1 MKITKRLISIIL
13 ALLMMISGA
22 PLTALAD
29 EPQSDISG
37 TYVYDDTEEY
47 RLNWSY
53 NAVRDMLYL
62 DGLYVSSINID
73 EEGSFHLPL
82 FYTDENGNEVLW
94 KGTYSNIK
102 FSKNVKYL
110 MSECIGFDY
119 VDGNVAHNVTF
130 ESGCQLEVIDDYAF
144 YGQNIRR
151 MWIPDTVYYI
161 GYNAF
166 ASCDIYSLTMPSYTG
181 DEEFFIDTAAFAYSS
196 FDIFSFDD
204 CPIKYIPT
212 FAFMET
218 EFESFDL
225 PKGLETIGN
234 GAFQNAKFTC
244 DLHMPST
251 VSKIESY
258 AFEGAQGN
266 CYLYLPNI
274 KNEELE
280 LGSFVFSNCNVNR
293 INFQQCNI
301 KSIPFST
308 FQGATVNEVLLND
321 YVTEIGQYAFKNATI
336 KSTLNLPDS
345 LRIIGD
351 SAFEKAKLKNIVF
364 SDSITKIQK
373 NAFKSCTVEEEC
385 TYKYYINEVEFIPS
399 AEEVFSGSN
408 IALRAFQPGETE
420 YDTILD
426 LKHHNV
432 SGSYREKLNEYSPND
447 IDWSYNADTDTL
459 YIDTPHNANGG
470 VVKSIN
476 VVRYAH
482 DSGEEIINVNAL
494 PLFYTDENGNEI
506 FWHGTYHNVVFSNNV
521 TDLGENCLGVDDWE
535 KIDFINVAFE
545 DNSSLEVIG
554 NYAFKDAKI
563 NRIELPDTVNCFGKG
578 AFQNSSLQYIK
589 MPHYTDTED
598 KPVILNSYI
607 FAGCS
612 ELEIDWNGIAIDCL
626 GSHMFSSAIL
636 NNSFSIPNYIKTI
649 GDYAFFKA
657 TLSGDLV
664 VPDSVTLIEKDA
676 FRLMNV
682 DKIIIG
688 NGVKKIEQHAFNY
701 TNLKKGEIK
710 FSDEITDLVIDNY
723 AFSSAKIKSFNI
735 TKSIKSIGEGA
746 FYNCTSLT
754 TITCDDD
761 CIIQK
766 FPTNFAN
773 SCLNLQAVEIP
784 NTVTMIGTYAFKS
797 CSLLNSVSFQENS
810 KLETIGNDA
819 FNKNIKLTD
828 IAIPDSVLLIGDS
841 AFFECEKLKNV
852 TIGENSS
859 LTTIKNYA
867 FSETAVENISLPET
881 VKTINAYAFS
891 NCKNLKSVHLPSG
904 LNVIASNLFSYDSA
918 LESVNMPSSLERV
931 NDKAFYNCS
940 NLDTVLPDSIT
951 IVFDN
956 AFRNCKK
963 IKNVPQSLTRA
974 YDYAFCGTGITRIEF
989 SADEKT
995 LELGNYAFANC
1006 ENLEYVS
1013 LENCILQQQVG
1024 EGIFKLCEN
1033 LRTFIFPESMPE
1045 IPAWF
1050 LASTSLS
1057 GKLVLP
1063 ADTTDIS
1070 DYAFSDT
1077 KITSVDISDKIETIG
1092 KWAFADCSLLSEVN
1106 FENIRHNTQF
1116 SNGSFEN
1123 CTSLESIVLPRLMI
1137 NVPGS
1142 CFEGSGLT
1150 SITLPETVETIGSK
1164 AFKNTKITS
1173 LNLPIAVETIET
1185 YAFEGCTLLRSFVM
1199 PDGSKL
1205 KSIKKYAFSSCSR
1218 LSEIK
1223 LKKGIEDI
1231 GDYAFQ
1237 DCNISRV
1244 FIPASCLAI
1253 RTLAFENNPLR
1264 IAVVAGTNTAIQSKA
1279 LFYNSV
1285 SKKFDNT
1292 GKLYGYTGYDAQ
1304 AYSRTNNI
1312 IFCPLDGIDDVEE
1325 YFNNQNGFYYNFGS
1339 WENGSWYVSE
1349 SDASTLYVDGF
1360 GEIESLEVT
1369 TEAGTTKTF
1378 AELVDEYDIET
1389 VCIGEGITSI
1399 PDRFMYNETGIRF
1412 IQLPN
1417 SLESIGDWAF
1427 AGTSV
1432 VKIYNQARQNE
1443 ISQNNFNSYIPS
1455 GVSHIGK
1462 YAFANTGC
1470 LHSEIILPKELTE
1483 ISEGLF
1489 YNSAAYHIEMYGKV
1503 KKIGKKAFANTNLTT
1518 LYVPLSVTEIYS
1530 DSDVNN
1536 NAFGYVDGSLSTDLW
1551 VCGRK
1556 NSTAY
1561 SYCNENGINFSEI
1574 RGLPYREGYF
1584 RNTKTGNQLKWKYY
1598 AEDNT
1603 LYTIGSSG
1611 STANTNSVY
1620 SCYENNTDINKSV
1633 YIKDIQNADD
1643 VDIKP
1648 DKVVIE
1654 NTDYFYLPYLLS
1666 YLNPKKIEVD
1676 AEFKRA
1682 GNYSFANCTKVEE
1695 LYFPNSMDYAG
1706 NYCFENCTSLKKV
1719 RLGYTIMNLSTGL
1732 FSECRSLESVDLGNV
1747 ILQNIGEKA
1756 FYNCSSLKF
1765 VNLKNQTS
1773 YSNGTIGEQA
1783 FYNCVNL
1790 QEINIPNNIRTI
1802 KSKAF
1807 YNCVQAQSITL
1818 SGNVSSIEKDAFANL
1833 FYCET
1838 INLNS
1843 EVNPSAFSNEK
1854 DIFSNLGAYTNG
1866 IELNIGNS
1874 VENLNCEFFRDL
1886 KITKINLGSGVNSL
1900 ENKQYLSKLREITAV
1915 DNEAFSVKNGL
1926 LYRGNTLVL
1935 VPQALAQISVDP
1947 STTAVDSFA
1956 FYGTG
1961 AKSIALPDSV
1971 EAIGESCFENSKAL
1985 VGITLSE
1992 GLTAI
1997 PENAF
2002 KNCTKLRLLNL
2013 PENIVLIKES
2023 AFEGCTSLV
2032 SAVFNNSL
2040 YSIGKNAFKDC
2051 SRLEGL
2057 AFPENL
2063 SSIQE
2068 GAFMNCAGL
2077 KYAYIWRAQ
2086 IGANAF
2092 SGCDKLNIFTP
2103 VGTDAYRYARE
2114 FDIPYS
2120 AYIDEELFF
2129 DEWAIKIDA
2138 LAGYLGYCE
2147 EDGHGDIQ
2155 YLTVYEADCEHDGF
2169 VIGVCEYCSEI
2180 LEEIHIDAYG
2190 HNYKA
2195 ETQIPATATTR
2206 GISVYTCENCNQS
2219 YTTYSAPLDDSF
2231 EVETHSVSGRIELS
2245 ADKYANQGLSPARGA
2260 NIVINDMVVATSDEN
2275 GAFSFEIETGTYE
2288 AHIRY
2293 AYGFT
2298 RNIYIQVKNADI
2310 EYDEPIVI
2318 IGCDFS
2324 KDGRI
2329 DDEDIKLFSMIISA
2343 KKNDPSYLRFVDM
2356 NGDGYINAKDMS
2368 YINAC
2373 RGLTSQGF
2381 RYPQLII
2388 S

>member
-1 MKITKRLISIIL
+1 MKHFKRLISVIL
-13 ALLMMISGA
+13 ALLMIVSGA

-29 EPQSDISG
+29 EPQTDISG
-37 TYVYDDTEEY
+37 TYYYDGLEEY
-47 RLNWSY
+47 ALNWSY
-53 NAVRDMLYL
+53 TASKDKLYL
-62 DGLYVSSINID
+62 DGLYVSSIDVD
-73 EEGSFHLPL
+73 EQGTFHLPL

-94 KGTYSNIK
+94 KGTYTNIT

-119 VDGNVAHNVTF
+119 VDGNVAHNVSF
-130 ESGCQLEVIDDYAF
+130 ESGSQLEVIDDYAF

-166 ASCDIYSLTMPSYTG
+166 ASCDIFSLAMPEYTG
-181 DEEFFIDTAAFAYSS
+181 DEEFVVDIAAFAYSK
-196 FDIFSFDD
+196 FDVFSFDN

-218 EFESFDL
+218 EFEAFSL
-225 PKGLETIGN
+225 PKGLEAIG
-234 GAFQNAKFTC
+234 GSAFKDAKFTC
-244 DLHMPST
+244 DLDIPST
-251 VSKIESY
+251 VTRIESN
-258 AFEGAQGN
+258 AFEGVQGN
-266 CYLYLPNI
+266 CYIDLLSS

-280 LGSFVFSNCNVNR
+280 LGSYVFENCKLNR
-293 INFQQCNI
+293 IDFRRCNF
-301 KSIPFST
+301 KSIPNST
-308 FQGATVNEVLLND
+308 FQHAEINEVFLND
-321 YVTEIGQYAFKNATI
+321 FVTEIGQNAFKNATI
-336 KSTLNLPDS
+336 NSTLNLPDS

-351 SAFEKAKLKNIVF
+351 SAFENANLKNIVF

-432 SGSYREKLNEYSPND
+432 SGSYREKLNEYSPTD

-476 VVRYAH
+476 VVRYDH

-545 DNSSLEVIG
+545 ENSSLEVIG
-554 NYAFKDAKI
+554 NYAFKDAKVI
-563 NRIELPDTVNCFGKG
+563 RLELPDTVNCFGKG

-598 KPVILNSYI
+598 KPVIFNSYV
-607 FAGCS
+607 FSGCK
-612 ELEIDWNGIAIDCL
+612 ELEIDWNGIAIDEL
-626 GSHMFSSAIL
+626 GAHMFDSTVL
-636 NNSFSIPNYIKTI
+636 NSRFTIPDYIETI
-649 GDYAFFKA
+649 NEYAFYNA
-657 TLSGDLV
+657 TIVNDLII
-664 VPDSVTLIEKDA
+664 PDSVKHICEDA
-676 FRLMNV
+676 FYTMSA

-688 NGVKKIEQHAFNY
+688 KGVKKIDDYAFCGTKVTEGIIELSEKISDLEIGFHAFAAA
-701 TNLKKGEIK
+701 TIK
-710 FSDEITDLVIDNY
+710 E
-723 AFSSAKIKSFNI
+723 FNI
-735 TKSIKSIGEGA
+735 TKSIKSLGEGT
-746 FYNCTSLT
+746 FYNCRTLK
-754 TITCDDD
+754 TITAEDD
-761 CIIQK
+761 CIIK
-766 FPTNFAN
+766 EIPSRFVYNCTN
-773 SCLNLQAVEIP
+773 LNRVEIP
-784 NTVTMIGTYAFKS
+784 NSVESLGTYAFCR
-797 CSLLNSVSFQENS
+797 CSALKTVDFQDNSKVNLIDSYSFYEALNLLSITIPSSVINIKPCAFRDCTRLSTVEFEENS
-810 KLETIGNDA
+810 QLETISNQV
-819 FNKNIKLTD
+819 FYKTSIETIN
-828 IAIPDSVLLIGDS
+828 IPDSVKTIGYS
-841 AFFECEKLKNV
+841 AFEETKLESIHLPESLKKISNNLFFGLKTLKNINIPQGV
-852 TIGENSS
+852 TYVGNS
-859 LTTIKNYA
+859 A
-867 FSETAVENISLPET
+867 FRGCVNAEIILPNGITSVE
-881 VKTINAYAFS
+881 AQ
-891 NCKNLKSVHLPSG
+891 
-904 LNVIASNLFSYDSA
+904 
-918 LESVNMPSSLERV
+918 
-931 NDKAFYNCS
+931 
-940 NLDTVLPDSIT
+940 
-951 IVFDN
+951 
-956 AFRNCKK
+956 AFRNCNK
-963 IKNVPQSLTRA
+963 ICNIPSELTSVGE
-974 YDYAFCGTGITRIEF
+974 YAFCNTGITRIEF
-989 SADEKT
+989 SDDNKT
-995 LELGNYAFANC
+995 LQLGNYAFANC

-1013 LENCILQQQVG
+1013 FENCILQQQVG

-1033 LRTFIFPESMPE
+1033 LRTFIFPERMPE

-1057 GKLVLP
+1057 GELVLP

-1077 KITSVDISDKIETIG
+1077 KITSVDISNKIETIG
-1092 KWAFADCSLLSEVN
+1092 AWAFADCSLLSEVN
-1106 FENIRHNTQF
+1106 FENSRHNTQF

-1150 SITLPETVETIGSK
+1150 SITLPETVETIGSE

-1173 LNLPIAVETIET
+1173 LNLPIAVGTIET

-1205 KSIKKYAFSSCSR
+1205 KSIKKYAFASCSR
-1218 LSEIK
+1218 LSELK
-1223 LKKGIEDI
+1223 LKNGIEDI

-1237 DCNISRV
+1237 DCKINRV

-1264 IAVVAGTNTAIQSKA
+1264 IAVIAGTNTAIQNKA

-1285 SKKFDNT
+1285 TKKFDNT

-1312 IFCPLDGIDDVEE
+1312 IFCPLDDIDDVEE

-1349 SDASTLYVDGF
+1349 SDSSTLYIDGF
-1360 GEIESLEVT
+1360 GEMESLELI
-1369 TEAGTTKTF
+1369 TESGETKTF
-1378 AELVDEYDIET
+1378 IGIANEFNIET

-1399 PDRFMYNETGIRF
+1399 PDYFMYGVGISF
-1412 IQLPN
+1412 VQLPN
-1417 SLESIGDWAF
+1417 TLESIGDYAF
-1427 AGTSV
+1427 AGTSIIKV
-1432 VKIYNQARQNE
+1432 YNQARQKE
-1443 ISQNNFNSYIPS
+1443 IAQNNFNSYIPS

-1462 YAFANTGC
+1462 YAFAYTDSFNY
-1470 LHSEIILPKELTE
+1470 EIILPQELTE

-1489 YNSAAYHIEMYGKV
+1489 YNSATYHVEMYGKV
-1503 KKIGKKAFANTNLTT
+1503 KKFGKKAFANCYNLTT
-1518 LYVPLSVTEIYS
+1518 LYVPLSVTDIYT
-1530 DSDVNN
+1530 DGNVNN
-1536 NAFGYVDGSLSTDLW
+1536 NAFGYNGGELNTSLW
-1551 VCGRK
+1551 VSGRN
-1556 NSTAY
+1556 NSSAKT
-1561 SYCNENGINFSEI
+1561 YCNENGINFSEI

-1584 RNTKTGNQLKWKYY
+1584 KNTKTGHQLKWKYY
-1598 AEDNT
+1598 AEDNS
-1603 LYTIGSSG
+1603 LYAIGSSG
-1611 STANTNSVY
+1611 STSNTNSLY
-1620 SCYENNTDINKSV
+1620 SYYENNTDTNKSV
-1633 YIKDIQNADD
+1633 YIKDIQSADD

-1654 NTDYFYLPYLLS
+1654 NTDYFYFPYLLS
-1666 YLNPKKIEVD
+1666 YLNPKKIEIGS
-1676 AEFKRA
+1676 EFKKA
-1682 GNYSFANCTKVEE
+1682 GIYSFANCTKVEE
-1695 LYFPNSMDYAG
+1695 LYFPNVMDFAG
-1706 NYCFENCTSLKKV
+1706 SYCFENCTSLKKV

-1747 ILQNIGEKA
+1747 ILQSIGEKA

-1773 YSNGTIGEQA
+1773 FTNGSIGAQA

-1790 QEINIPNNIRTI
+1790 QEINIPDNIRYI
-1802 KSKAF
+1802 EPKAF
-1807 YNCVQAQSITL
+1807 YNCVQVQKLTL
-1818 SGNVSSIEKDAFANL
+1818 SGNVTRIEKDAFANL
-1833 FYCET
+1833 FYCEE
-1838 INLNS
+1838 ININS
-1843 EVNPSAFSNEK
+1843 EVNPAAFSNEK
-1854 DIFSNLGAYTNG
+1854 DIFKNLGAYTNG
-1866 IELNIGNS
+1866 IELNVGSDVNS
-1874 VENLNCEFFRDL
+1874 LNCEFFKDL
-1886 KITKINLGSGVNSL
+1886 KITKINLGSGVSAL
-1900 ENKQYLSKLREITAV
+1900 SNKQYLSKLKEITA
-1915 DNEAFSVKNGL
+1915 DENETFSVKNGL
-1926 LYRGNTLVL
+1926 LYCGSTLVL
-1935 VPQALAQISVDP
+1935 APQALTQVN
-1947 STTAVDSFA
+1947 VDSETKIIDDYA
-1956 FYGTG
+1956 FCGTN
-1961 AKSIALPDSV
+1961 AKSVTLPDSV
-1971 EAIGESCFENSKAL
+1971 VSIGEGCFENSKAL

-1997 PENAF
+1997 SKNAF
-2002 KNCTKLRLLNL
+2002 KDCTKLRLLNL
-2013 PENIVLIKES
+2013 PENVVIINEG
-2023 AFEGCTSLV
+2023 AFDGCTSLV

-2040 YSIGKNAFKDC
+2040 SIIGKNAFKDC
-2051 SRLEGL
+2051 TRLEGL

-2063 SSIQE
+2063 SSIAE

-2077 KYAYIWRAQ
+2077 KYAYIWNAQ
-2086 IGANAF
+2086 IGENAF
-2092 SGCDKLNIFTP
+2092 AFCDKLNIFTP

-2120 AYIDEELFF
+2120 AYTDEELFF

-2147 EDGHGDIQ
+2147 EDGHGDIE
-2155 YLTVYEADCEHDGF
+2155 YLTVYEADCEHDGY

-2180 LEEIHIDAYG
+2180 LEEIHINAYG
-2190 HNYKA
+2190 HNYSA
-2195 ETQIPATATTR
+2195 ETEIPATATTR

-2219 YTTYSAPLDDSF
+2219 YTTYSAPLDDNF
-2231 EVETHSVSGRIELS
+2231 ETETHSVSGKIALS
-2245 ADKYANQGLSPARGA
+2245 ADKTAATGLAPAKGA
-2260 NIVINDMVVATSDEN
+2260 SIVIDGMTVATSDEN
-2275 GAFSFEIETGTYE
+2275 GDFSFEIETGTYE
-2288 AHIRY
+2288 AQIRY
-2293 AYGFT
+2293 SYGFT
-2298 RNIYIQVKNADI
+2298 RTIYIQMRNHDLSL
-2310 EYDEPIVI
+2310 DNPIVI

-2356 NGDGYINAKDMS
+2356 NGDGYINAKDMH
-2368 YINAC
+2368 YIDAC
-2373 RGLTSQGF
+2373 KGISSQSF
-2381 RYPQLII
+2381 RYPLFII